1 MKFYMHI
8 IVLSSMMVLENLTW
22 VYIILFDLHKG
33 ENQYDLAFL

>member
-22 VYIILFDLHKG
+22 VYIKFDLHKG
-33 ENQYDLAFL
+33 ENQYDVAFL